1 MGSQVHRQGL
11 IQHSQLNGS
20 NVIVDMPQDSFAVSM
35 LEQHLQLNYPT
46 AHIQDMAYQI
56 HWSTNVAKLKIAFN
70 NREDAIDFHLRHSE

>member
-11 IQHSQLNGS
+11 IQHTELNGS

-46 AHIQDMAYQI
+46 AHIQDMVHQI
-56 HWSTNVAKLKIAFN
+56 HWSTNTAKLKITFLN
-70 NREDAIDFHLRHSE
+70 QEDAIHFHLSHND

>member
-1 MGSQVHRQGL
+1 L

-46 AHIQDMAYQI
+46 AHIQGMAHQI
-56 HWSTNVAKLKIAFN
+56 HWSTNIAKLKIAFN
-70 NREDAIDFHLRHSE
+70 NCEDAIDFHLRHSE

>member
-1 MGSQVHRQGL
+1 MHNINRQGL
-11 IQHSQLNGS
+11 IQHTELSGS

-46 AHIQDMAYQI
+46 AHIDKMIHQI
-56 HWSTNVAKLKIAFN
+56 HWSTDIAKLKIAFN